1 MMPEKITVLQRIIS
15 NGVIA
20 VVRAENSQKALLIA
34 DAVKKGGIN
43 TIEITMT
50 VPGAIDVIKEL
61 TNHYSKDEL
70 LIGAGTVLD
79 GETARLTI
87 LAGAQFIVSPCLN
100 LNVIR
105 TANRYQKVVMPGAM
119 TVRDVVEGLEA
130 GADVIKIFPGEILGP
145 GIIKAIRGPIP
156 YAPLIPT
163 GGVSIDN
170 VDKWIS
176 AGALAVGVGGAL
188 TKSAEIGDYETITAL
203 AKEFVKKVQKAR
215 A

>member
-1 MMPEKITVLQRIIS
+1 MMPEKITILQRIIAG
-15 NGVIA
+15 GVIA

-61 TNHYSKDEL
+61 TNHYAMDEI

-79 GETARLTI
+79 EETARLTI

-130 GADVIKIFPGEILGP
+130 GADIIKIFPGEVLGP

-170 VDKWIS
+170 VDKWIN

-188 TKSAEIGDYETITAL
+188 TKGAETGDYESITAL
-203 AKEFVKKVQKAR
+203 AKEFVKRVQEAR

>member
-1 MMPEKITVLQRIIS
+1 MMPEKITVLQRIIAG
-15 NGVIA
+15 GVIA
-20 VVRAENSQKALLIA
+20 VVRAENSQKALSIA

-61 TNHYSKDEL
+61 ANHYAKDEI

-79 GETARLTI
+79 EETARLTI

-130 GADVIKIFPGEILGP
+130 GADIIKVFPGEVLGP

-163 GGVSIDN
+163 GGVTIDN
-170 VDKWIS
+170 VDKWIN

-188 TKSAEIGDYETITAL
+188 TKGAETGDYESITAL
-203 AKEFVKKVQKAR
+203 AKEFVKRVQEAR